1 MKKLIALLL
10 SVLMLCS
17 LAATAL
23 VENDAHQI
31 AGKVNIAV
39 PSGELQ
45 EIRPVLDAFEAA
57 YPNIELT
64 VTPFDGES
72 GPYLTA
78 MATAG
83 TMPDVLWGDW
93 TDFTY
98 AVSNGYVRPLD
109 ALLAAD
115 AETEYLPASLVQP
128 YIYGGKTYAVPDQIH
143 ARMIAMNTDLLDDL
157 NLDVPGYDWTL
168 DEFVA
173 LLNAATTD
181 KTAGAAVLYDLDSV
195 LSAQADGYWSP
206 AYDFENRTFNFTEY
220 WLPAMN
226 VLNELRAVPGLEILR
241 MRNNGAA
248 LEEGQSND
256 YTLKFGEAG
265 ANDNHYSF
273 KEGFALLATGASWE
287 ANWMR
292 AQVKPTWEY
301 WPYPRADEN
310 SPIKVAVHVNHTY
323 MMTTVAEENVPAA
336 YEVLKWVSFGR
347 EGNMNKMDIFAAR
360 PAEEQVDGKLYF
372 LWYFPS
378 TQHPDVVSKFAENPH
393 VTEGLKV
400 VYANITNCFRDD
412 MNKIVPGYNLIFDD
426 QVWGL
431 LNGARNGEMD
441 AATVAAQLD
450 ELLNPRVAEQ
460 WAAFEAQLAK

>member
-1 MKKLIALLL
+1 MKKLIALILSAMMLL
-10 SVLMLCS
+10 S
-17 LAATAL
+17 L
-23 VENDAHQI
+23 VAFASAEADAHQV

-45 EIRPVLDAFEAA
+45 EIRPVLEAFESA
-57 YPNIELT
+57 YPNVELT
-64 VTPFDGES
+64 ITPFDGES

-109 ALLAAD
+109 ELLAAD
-115 AETEYLPASLVQP
+115 AENGYLPDSLVQP
-128 YIYGGKTYAVPDQIH
+128 YAYAGKTYAVPDQIH
-143 ARMIAMNTDLLDDL
+143 ARMIAMNTDLLDEL
-157 NLDVPGYDWTL
+157 NLDRPRYDWTM
-168 DEFVA
+168 DEFVEV
-173 LLNAATTD
+173 LKAATTD

-195 LSAQADGYWSP
+195 ISAQADGYWSP
-206 AYDFENRTFNFTEY
+206 AYDHAGRTFNFTQY
-220 WLPAMN
+220 WLPGMN
-226 VLNELRAVPGLEILR
+226 LLNELRAVPGLEIFR

-248 LEEGQSND
+248 LEDGQSND

-292 AQVKPTWEY
+292 AQVKPAWEY
-301 WPYPRADEN
+301 WPYPRMDE
-310 SPIKVAVHVNHTY
+310 SSAIKVPVHVNHTY
-323 MMTTVAEENVPAA
+323 MMATVADENVPAA

-347 EGNMNKMDIFAAR
+347 EGNLNKMEIFSAR

-372 LWYFPS
+372 LWYFPT
-378 TQHPDVVSKFAENPH
+378 TQHPDVVAKFAENPH
-393 VTEGLKV
+393 VTEGLTV
-400 VYANITNCFRDD
+400 VYANIINSFRDD
-412 MNKIVPGYNLIFDD
+412 LNKIVPGYNLVFDD
-426 QVWGL
+426 QVWAL

-441 AATVAAQLD
+441 AAAVASQLD
-450 ELLNPRVAEQ
+450 EIINPRIAEQ
-460 WAAFEAQLAK
+460 WAAFEAQLSK